1 MPVRVEQDAG
11 ILTLTLSNPG
21 RKNALS
27 TAIFKELLTAL
38 NRGAVDD
45 TIRVV
50 VLCGAEGDFS
60 SGADLSESRAGR
72 GHWLPYMR
80 WVAQVATALHD
91 LPKPTIAKVTGVAV
105 GAGAN
110 MALGCDLVVA
120 DQGAMFCEIFV
131 HRGLTPDFGGSYLLP
146 RLVGMHRA
154 KELAFLGER
163 LSGAQAA
170 DIGLINRAV
179 PADELDEFVSGWA
192 AKLAAA
198 PPLSLGL
205 TKKLLNAS
213 PGSSLAQVL
222 EAESVAQA
230 LNFTTRD
237 TKEAIAAY
245 RERRQGDYEMR

>member
-1 MPVRVEQDAG
+1 
-11 ILTLTLSNPG
+11 
-21 RKNALS
+21 
-27 TAIFKELLTAL
+27 
-38 NRGAVDD
+38 
-45 TIRVV
+45 
-50 VLCGAEGDFS
+50 
-60 SGADLSESRAGR
+60 
-72 GHWLPYMR
+72 
-80 WVAQVATALHD
+80 
-91 LPKPTIAKVTGVAV
+91 
-105 GAGAN
+105 
-110 MALGCDLVVA
+110 
-120 DQGAMFCEIFV
+120 
-131 HRGLTPDFGGSYLLP
+131 
-146 RLVGMHRA
+146 VGMHRA